1 MSDITGS
8 TGIGEGFTLAYD
20 VNPTAETA
28 MISLK
33 YGPVTVSQATL
44 TSSKLTT
51 SIGGNEDGVGANASI
66 TANWITDSISY
77 SASVNP
83 PVGKTKKT
91 SGTLVSWT

>member
-44 TSSKLTT
+44 TSSKLTHMHRGLQT
-51 SIGGNEDGVGANASI
+51 VAAVLSICFGLWYAYA
-66 TANWITDSISY
+66 
-77 SASVNP
+77 
-83 PVGKTKKT
+83 
-91 SGTLVSWT
+91 TL